1 MWLHPELPKGIS
13 SEEKAWEGQLR
24 GVYMF
29 VPCASLSVSVCT
41 CVIGLLLFKSSGVTA
56 AEVSL

>member
-1 MWLHPELPKGIS
+1 MFVWLHPELPKGTS

-29 VPCASLSVSVCT
+29 VPCASLSVSACARVLLVCFSSRVQ
-41 CVIGLLLFKSSGVTA
+41 VI
-56 AEVSL
+56 